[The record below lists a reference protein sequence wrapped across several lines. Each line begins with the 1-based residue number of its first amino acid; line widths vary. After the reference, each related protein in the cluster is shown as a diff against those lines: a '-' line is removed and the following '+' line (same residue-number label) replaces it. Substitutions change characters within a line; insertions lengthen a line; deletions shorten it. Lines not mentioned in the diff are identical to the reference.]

1 MGGVPSI
8 PTDRTR
14 TVQVIGAGYSRTGT
28 VSTAMALEKLLGG
41 PVMHGGTQLFGREDA
56 YVKLWCDIFDNRNN
70 KPVLMK
76 LLREATAGF
85 VAVTD
90 APATVFIA
98 ELIELYPEAKV
109 VLVTRDPDR
118 WLSSMQSLM
127 KGGGLGSW
135 AVLKVI
141 LWPCP
146 GWRWAPHWLKE
157 LGDIESTRLGST
169 LSREYLLSHNEWVR
183 NTVPK
188 DRLMTME
195 LKEGWEPLAK
205 FLDKPIPDEPFPHA
219 NDSEAMEQF
228 AKGVFRTAIL
238 IWLGI
243 LGGTGMLAWFG
254 IGAWKRSLMAV

>member
-28 VSTAMALEKLLGG
+28 VSMALALEKLLGG

-56 YVKLWCDIFDNRNN
+56 YVKLWCDVFANRNN

-90 APATVFIA
+90 APATAFIA
-98 ELIELYPEAKV
+98 ELVELYPDAKV

-118 WLSSMQSLM
+118 WYNSMQTLI
-127 KGGGLGSW
+127 KGGIGSMS
-135 AVLKVI
+135 VLKVI

-146 GWRWAPHWLKE
+146 GWRWAPRWLKHLE
-157 LGDIESTRLGST
+157 KTRCSFHAVMLIFSDSI
-169 LSREYLLSHNEWVR
+169 LIHNEWVR

-188 DRLMTME
+188 ERLLTME

-205 FLDKPIPDEPFPHA
+205 FLDKPVPDEPFPHA
-219 NDSEAMEQF
+219 NDGEAMEKF

-243 LGGTGMLAWFG
+243 LGGTSLLAWVG
-254 IGAWKRSLMAV
+254 VGAWRRSLMAV